1 MTIEL
6 LGDKPEKYL
15 KDAGPKG
22 NGKRHPDGK
31 GLYLQVAAPG
41 QGSWIVRF
49 GEQWR
54 SLGPFDMVTPEMAR
68 DRHRELYR
76 LKLKGQDPIAI
87 LDAEKA
93 TKAIV
98 AATAPE
104 QAGEGAEETFGA
116 LLDEYVTK
124 LARQWKSGAGG
135 SEEVN
140 WRNMFAKV
148 PALLR
153 LPVADV
159 TPKAAAAAAT
169 IFDDNRP
176 TQKRMRKRIRSVL
189 KYADT
194 REIKGKKHKV
204 KHLAALKA
212 KDFPA
217 LMVELSGIDSP
228 AARALMFT
236 LHTLPRSGVTLSAT
250 WSEIT
255 VVEGLPT
262 WIIPQ
267 SHVKTEDH
275 IEEDIRI
282 PLTAAALACL
292 GPKPVGARGSDLI
305 FRSRIG
311 NKGKLGHG
319 AMQNL
324 LKELRPGFTVHGSTR
339 AGFRT
344 WVGDDT
350 SFARELGEIALG
362 HALGDDTEQAYAR
375 GDQLEKRRPLMQAW
389 SDYIAKPPANPGN
402 TKAAPLG

>member
-1 MTIEL
+1 MAREL
-6 LGDKPEKYL
+6 LGESPEKYL
-15 KDAGPKG
+15 KTP
-22 NGKRHPDGK
+22 GKHPDGK

-54 SLGPFDMVTPEMAR
+54 SLGPFDIFTPEQVRAR
-68 DRHRELYR
+68 HLV
-76 LKLKGQDPIAI
+76 LCQKKKAGFDPIAI
-87 LDAEKA
+87 IDAERQA
-93 TKAIV
+93 KAITEAV
-98 AATAPE
+98 EP
-104 QAGEGAEETFGA
+104 AGEGTDETFGA
-116 LLDEYVTK
+116 LLDEYVNK
-124 LARQWKSGAGG
+124 AARQWKSGPGG
-135 SEEVN
+135 SEEIN
-140 WRNMFAKV
+140 WRNMFAKS

-176 TQKRMRKRIRSVL
+176 TQKRMRKRIRSIL
-189 KYADT
+189 RYGDT
-194 REIKGKKHKV
+194 RELKGKKHKV
-204 KHLAALKA
+204 KHHAALKA
-212 KDFPA
+212 KDLPA
-217 LMVELSGIDSP
+217 LMVELAGIDKP

-236 LHTLPRSGVTLSAT
+236 FHTMPRSGVTLQAT
-250 WSEIT
+250 WSEIA
-255 VVEGLPT
+255 VVDGLPT

-275 IEEDIRI
+275 IDEDIRI

-292 GPKPVGARGSDLI
+292 GPRPVGARGSDLI

-319 AMQNL
+319 AMQLL

-339 AGFRT
+339 TGFRT
-344 WVGDDT
+344 WVGDET
-350 SFARELGEIALG
+350 TFARELGEIALG
-362 HALGDDTEQAYAR
+362 HALGDDTEQAYAQ

-389 SDYIAKPPANPGN
+389 SDYITKVASPAG
-402 TKAAPLG
+402 

>member
-1 MTIEL
+1 MAREL
-6 LGDKPEKYL
+6 LGDNPEKYL
-15 KDAGPKG
+15 KDAGPNG
-22 NGKRHPDGK
+22 TGKRHPDGK

-41 QGSWIVRF
+41 QGSWMVRF

-54 SLGPFDMVTPEMAR
+54 SLGPFDLFTPEQVRAR
-68 DRHRELYR
+68 HLALYQ
-76 LKLKGQDPIAI
+76 KKKAGFDPIAI
-87 LDAEKA
+87 IDGDKA
-93 TKAIV
+93 AKAITTAV
-98 AATAPE
+98 AQGLEP
-104 QAGEGAEETFGA
+104 AGEGAEETFGI
-116 LLDEYVTK
+116 LLDEYVSK

-153 LPVADV
+153 LPIAEV

-169 IFDDNRP
+169 IFEDNRP

-204 KHLAALKA
+204 KHLAALA
-212 KDFPA
+212 ARDFPA
-217 LMVELSGIDSP
+217 LMVELAAIDSP
-228 AARALMFT
+228 AARALAFT
-236 LHTLPRSGVTLSAT
+236 LHTLPRSGVTLQAT

-255 VVEGLPT
+255 EVDGLPT

-267 SHVKTEDH
+267 GHVKTEEHVD
-275 IEEDIRI
+275 DDVRI

-292 GPKPVGARGSDLI
+292 GKRPVGARGSDLI

-311 NKGKLGHG
+311 KRGRIGHG
-319 AMQNL
+319 AMQLL

-344 WVGDDT
+344 WVGDET
-350 SFARELGEIALG
+350 NFARELGEIALG

-389 SDYIAKPPANPGN
+389 SDYITSMQPG
-402 TKAAPLG
+402 

>member
-1 MTIEL
+1 MARGIEL

-15 KDAGPKG
+15 SKP
-22 NGKRHPDGK
+22 GKHPDGK
-31 GLYLQVAAPG
+31 GLYLQVATKD

-54 SLGPFDMVTPEMAR
+54 SLGPFDMITPEMAR

-76 LKLKGQDPIAI
+76 LKLKGFDPIAI
-87 LDAEKA
+87 IDADKQA
-93 TKAIV
+93 KAITEAV
-98 AATAPE
+98 EP
-104 QAGEGAEETFGA
+104 AGEGTDETFGMM
-116 LLDEYVTK
+116 LDEYVTK
-124 LARQWKSGAGG
+124 LARQWKSGSGG

-140 WRNMFAKV
+140 WRNMFAKT

-153 LPVADV
+153 LPIADV

-204 KHLAALKA
+204 KHHAALKA
-212 KDFPA
+212 KELPA
-217 LMVELSGIDSP
+217 LMVELAAMQDKP
-228 AARALMFT
+228 AARALAFT
-236 LHTLPRSGVTLSAT
+236 VHTVPRSGVTLQAT

-255 VVEGLPT
+255 TVDGQPT

-267 SHVKTEDH
+267 SHVKTEEHVD
-275 IEEDIRI
+275 EDVRI

-292 GPKPVGARGSDLI
+292 GPRPVGARGSDLI

-311 NKGKLGHG
+311 NRGKLGHG
-319 AMQNL
+319 AMQLL

-339 AGFRT
+339 TGFRT
-344 WVGDDT
+344 WVGDET
-350 SFARELGEIALG
+350 SFPRELGEIALG
-362 HALGDDTEQAYAR
+362 HALGDDTEQAYAQ

-389 SDYIAKPPANPGN
+389 SDYITSPG
-402 TKAAPLG
+402 P